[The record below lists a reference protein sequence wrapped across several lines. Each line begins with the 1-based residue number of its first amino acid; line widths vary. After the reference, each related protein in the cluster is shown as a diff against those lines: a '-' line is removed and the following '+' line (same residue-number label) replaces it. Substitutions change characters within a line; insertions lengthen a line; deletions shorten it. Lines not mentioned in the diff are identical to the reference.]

1 MSEKNNSFKVKVEA
15 ILQKAKSIAN
25 INTALK
31 SLEHRISKLNITG
44 RLNTRKTQK
53 DISTGLKN
61 LKPKIVVD
69 ADTSKAEKKLK
80 EAGKQSTDP
89 KLQPTVDNSKL
100 KSGLKEAEKEK
111 ESFYKRFSTDT
122 IGSQLIRMAVQSV
135 VQSISQA
142 LANIKELNTLKTR
155 IQTTS
160 GISAEDAGTAMQSYN
175 ALAKTLSTTT
185 TAVATT
191 ADSLLQMGEDI
202 SSSGE
207 LIKGAQILSKVG
219 MIENADAANYL
230 LASMKGY
237 RIETENAMEIVSK
250 FTAVDEQAAISAGGL
265 AEAVSKCA
273 DAAGRSGSS
282 MDRLVGYAAAVGEAT
297 NDSMSAVGSSLAS
310 MYTRFHD
317 LQSGQ
322 KTDSQTG
329 ESLADA
335 EKVLNSLGIC
345 LTDTSGLYKNFD
357 DILSESSAIWD
368 GLSQAEQNALTTAMS
383 GAGQR
388 QTFTALMENYAKA
401 LEYARTAADSS
412 GNAMERY
419 GVYQDS
425 LEAKTNELTAALE
438 S

>member
-160 GISAEDAGTAMQSYN
+160 GISAEDAGRAAPQRKSH
-175 ALAKTLSTTT
+175 
-185 TAVATT
+185 
-191 ADSLLQMGEDI
+191 LL
-202 SSSGE
+202 
-207 LIKGAQILSKVG
+207 
-219 MIENADAANYL
+219 
-230 LASMKGY
+230 
-237 RIETENAMEIVSK
+237 
-250 FTAVDEQAAISAGGL
+250 F
-265 AEAVSKCA
+265 C
-273 DAAGRSGSS
+273 
-282 MDRLVGYAAAVGEAT
+282 
-297 NDSMSAVGSSLAS
+297 
-310 MYTRFHD
+310 
-317 LQSGQ
+317 
-322 KTDSQTG
+322 
-329 ESLADA
+329 
-335 EKVLNSLGIC
+335 
-345 LTDTSGLYKNFD
+345 
-357 DILSESSAIWD
+357 
-368 GLSQAEQNALTTAMS
+368 
-383 GAGQR
+383 
-388 QTFTALMENYAKA
+388 
-401 LEYARTAADSS
+401 
-412 GNAMERY
+412 
-419 GVYQDS
+419 
-425 LEAKTNELTAALE
+425 
-438 S
+438 